1 MSAKKQPE
9 PFNNPFSKL
18 APPAKKAPKSK
29 APPPPARPAPPPRK
43 GKTSEEED
51 AALFLE
57 SVGVVERVKQVTT
70 RVAPPPPRTAAQ
82 LAMPSEE
89 AESLARLAEL
99 VSGDEEFTVADDSAF
114 VEGFVRGFDER
125 VMKKLRAGEFSSQG
139 KLDLHGLRSDAA
151 KLATENFIQKA
162 RVAGNRCVLIVTGKG
177 LHSEDQLP
185 VLKSGLQGWLTRGRC
200 ARQVLAFCSARPKDG
215 GAGAVYVLLRR

>member
-18 APPAKKAPKSK
+18 APPAKKEAKSK
-29 APPPPARPAPPPRK
+29 APPPPARPAPARK
-43 GKTSEEED
+43 VKTSDEED
-51 AALFLE
+51 RALFLE
-57 SVGVVERVKQVTT
+57 SVGVVERVKQVKT
-70 RVAPPPPRTAAQ
+70 RVEPPKPRTAAQ
-82 LAMPSEE
+82 LAMPTEE

-99 VSGDEEFTVADDSAF
+99 VSDDEAFTVADESSS

-139 KLDLHGLRSDAA
+139 TLDLHGLRSEAA
-151 KLATENFIQKA
+151 KLATENFIQKS
-162 RVAGNRCVLIVTGKG
+162 RVAGHRCVLIVTGKG